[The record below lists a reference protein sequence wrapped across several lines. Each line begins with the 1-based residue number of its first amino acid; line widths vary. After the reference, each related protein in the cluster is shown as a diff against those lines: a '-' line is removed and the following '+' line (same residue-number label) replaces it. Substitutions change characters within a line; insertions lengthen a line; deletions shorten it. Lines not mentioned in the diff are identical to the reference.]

1 MPYTGER
8 EGLKCEICRVGADF
22 GPELEGRKD
31 GFVDLAVSAT
41 EKSRTTLR
49 VGCRIAGCRCG
60 RSGIDCRLPIRCWRS
75 GWIRCRGA

>member
-41 EKSRTTLR
+41 EKSQLALHCELGAGLLVVDVVVAGLIADFPFA
-49 VGCRIAGCRCG
+49 VGGVG
-60 RSGIDCRLPIRCWRS
+60 G
-75 GWIRCRGA
+75 